1 MRELWNGIELR
12 LNALL
17 HWVEG
22 FAHTPYGW
30 QALFALAFLESSVFP
45 VPPDVLLIPLCL
57 GHPQRAFFFALI
69 ASLGSVFGGMA
80 GYALGYYGGRPILL
94 RLFRPEWVAAVEEKF
109 DRYNAWATGIAGFT
123 PLPYKLFTVSGG
135 AFRIDFRIFTL
146 ASAISR
152 SLRFFLI
159 AGLLYFYGEPIRGL
173 LERRLGIITVVFA
186 ILLIGGFWLLGR
198 GVRNHAR
205 AAASNPSDEMTE
217 TGHEARQYLV
227 SGQVQGVGFRFFV
240 QRQAT
245 MLRLHGWVK
254 NLPDGRVEVLAAGSM
269 KQLELLEELLRRG
282 PSAAEVD
289 DLQVHRTDPP
299 LTTGFHIHH

>member
-1 MRELWNGIELR
+1 MRELWDGAQAQ

-57 GHPQRAFFFALI
+57 GHPQRAFFFALMC
-69 ASLGSVFGGMA
+69 SLGSVFGGMA

-94 RLFRPEWVAAVEEKF
+94 RLFRPEWIAAVEEKF
-109 DRYNAWATGIAGFT
+109 DRYNAWATGVAGFT

-135 AFRIDFRIFTL
+135 AFRIDFRIFAV

-152 SLRFFLI
+152 SMRFFLI
-159 AGLLYFYGEPIRGL
+159 ATLLFFYGEPIQGF
-173 LERRLGIITVVFA
+173 LERRLGILTVAFA
-186 ILLIGGFWLLGR
+186 ILLVGGFWLLGR
-198 GVRNHAR
+198 GVGRHRPA
-205 AAASNPSDEMTE
+205 AAASTDDMADDE
-217 TGHEARQYLV
+217 HEARQYLI

-254 NLPDGRVEVLAAGSM
+254 NLPDGRVEVLASGST

-282 PSAAEVD
+282 PSAAEVE
-289 DLQVHRTDPP
+289 DLAIHRTDPP